1 MDHRTLARLPLMNGS
16 LSRLVRQSPTKAT
29 SGTTLNDWPVPPLA
43 QMAGL
48 CPQAQVH
55 IAPLPPAYADP
66 ALLQCVFEN
75 PLSNAL
81 KFSKKREDPVVEV
94 GVEESA
100 EGETIFFVSDNGAGF
115 DMGVTTH
122 LFDPFIRLHDSA
134 AYPGTGVGLA
144 IVKNV
149 IDRHH
154 GRVWA
159 QAAPGQGAK
168 FSFTLGKQHG
178 EPEIQE
184 ATSPAEP

>member
-1 MDHRTLARLPLMNGS
+1 M
-16 LSRLVRQSPTKAT
+16 
-29 SGTTLNDWPVPPLA
+29 
-43 QMAGL
+43 
-48 CPQAQVH
+48 H
-55 IAPLPPAYADP
+55 IAPLPPAYADL

-75 PLSNAL
+75 LLSNAL
-81 KFSKKREDPVVEV
+81 KFSAKCEDPVVEV

-159 QAAPGQGAK
+159 QAAPGRGQSSALPWASNMASRRFKRRPRRQNRSAGNRVGAIK
-168 FSFTLGKQHG
+168 GYG
-178 EPEIQE
+178 EQTCRPDV
-184 ATSPAEP
+184 T